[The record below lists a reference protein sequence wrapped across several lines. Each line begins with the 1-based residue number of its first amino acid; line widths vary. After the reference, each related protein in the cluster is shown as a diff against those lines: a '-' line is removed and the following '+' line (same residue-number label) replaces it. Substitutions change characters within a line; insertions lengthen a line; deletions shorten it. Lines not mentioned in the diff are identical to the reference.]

1 MKLVLFAL
9 CLLGIE
15 ASFLEILKKA
25 KPTILAEDT
34 NKKQHNSRQQ
44 WSSPNGRGGSH
55 EFVESLRHNV
65 AQGKENIL
73 RLLQQ
78 QQPNKPTAASK
89 SIQRFEEKTKKVLH
103 VVAAAPMK
111 SPRPSLRTLL
121 ATKGGANKKKR
132 VLILMSDTGG
142 GHRASAVAIDKAMS
156 ERIPGKVDVTVMDIW
171 TDHAKW
177 PFNNFVP
184 YYRFLAKH
192 PLLWR
197 GMYVYGAF
205 PPTKLFTET
214 WSWLACYKS
223 FKKAIVDTD
232 PDLVVSVHP
241 LCQLMPI
248 SIVKDM
254 NKVRSKDRLPIP
266 FVTVVT
272 DLGGAHSTWF
282 DRRTDMCFVPSE
294 AVRQI
299 ALKNRVQPDKIV
311 MHGLPIRPAFWHK
324 PKPKAVLR
332 KALHLKQN
340 IRSVLLMGG
349 GDGVGGLEQITVELA
364 KRLKESKKESQIVV
378 ICGHN
383 KITSGDWCR
392 NLNNI
397 SPRHSLSHILH
408 LPHSLLTLHIFH
420 LTYPHLLT
428 HPHPT
433 HYTFSTLYLFNT
445 TIRFIECPCLATKCS
460 CRYQGLSKEHR

>member
-1 MKLVLFAL
+1 MKLFLYAL

-15 ASFLEILKKA
+15 ANFLEVLKKTS
-25 KPTILAEDT
+25 KPINLTEDP
-34 NKKQHNSRQQ
+34 KKKHNNHQH
-44 WSSPNGRGGSH
+44 SSTFGHGGSH
-55 EFVESLRHNV
+55 EFIESLRHNV
-65 AQGKENIL
+65 VQGKENIL

-78 QQPNKPTAASK
+78 QPPYKPTAASK
-89 SIQRFEEKTKKVLH
+89 SIQRFEEKTKQGKVLH
-103 VVAAAPMK
+103 VVAAAPVK
-111 SPRPSLRTLL
+111 SSRPSLVNLF

-223 FKKAIVDTD
+223 FKKAIVDAD

-294 AVRQI
+294 AVRKI

-311 MHGLPIRPAFWHK
+311 MHGLPIRPAFWK
-324 PKPKAVLR
+324 KPKAKATLR
-332 KALHLKQN
+332 KALDLKQN
-340 IRSVLLMGG
+340 VRSVLLMGG

-364 KRLKESKKESQIVV
+364 NRLKASKKESQIVV

-383 KITSGDWCR
+383 KLTSGSYC
-392 NLNNI
+392 
-397 SPRHSLSHILH
+397 
-408 LPHSLLTLHIFH
+408 
-420 LTYPHLLT
+420 YPH
-428 HPHPT
+428 PI
-433 HYTFSTLYLFNT
+433 
-445 TIRFIECPCLATKCS
+445 TIF
-460 CRYQGLSKEHR
+460 

>member
-1 MKLVLFAL
+1 MQLLLYAL

-15 ASFLEILKKA
+15 ASFLEVLTKT
-25 KPTILAEDT
+25 KPINLAEDP
-34 NKKQHNSRQQ
+34 KKKHNSQQ
-44 WSSPNGRGGSH
+44 QSSPHGRGGTH

-65 AQGKENIL
+65 VQGKENVL

-78 QQPNKPTAASK
+78 QQPHKPTAASK
-89 SIQRFEEKTKKVLH
+89 TMQRFEEKTTKEKVLS
-103 VVAAAPMK
+103 VVAAAPTK
-111 SPRPSLRTLL
+111 SPRPSLRTLF

-294 AVRQI
+294 AVRKI

-324 PKPKAVLR
+324 PKAKATLR
-332 KALHLKQN
+332 KALDLKQN

-364 KRLKESKKESQIVV
+364 NRLKESKKESQIVV

-383 KITSGDWCR
+383 KMTSGSR
-392 NLNNI
+392 RPYPNNV
-397 SPRHSLSHILH
+397 SPRHSLSY
-408 LPHSLLTLHIFH
+408 TFH
-420 LTYPHLLT
+420 LTHPLLA
-428 HPHPT
+428 HH
-433 HYTFSTLYLFNT
+433 TLSSHTLS
-445 TIRFIECPCLATKCS
+445 FIECTCVAAECS
-460 CRYQGLSKEHR
+460 CRYQGLSKEH